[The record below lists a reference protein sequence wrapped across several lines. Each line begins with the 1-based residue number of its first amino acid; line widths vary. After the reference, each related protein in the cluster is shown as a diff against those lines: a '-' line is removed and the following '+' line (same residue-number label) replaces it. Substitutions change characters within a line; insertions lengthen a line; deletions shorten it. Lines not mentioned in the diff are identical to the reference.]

1 MKCNRT
7 FPALIILL
15 CFGFEMKAQAQD
27 LPNQTRNNVNQPS
40 PPVRKAPRLI
50 DVYKFGQGDNRDGK
64 RDVAGIGEIIVVKV
78 ENLDSLLE
86 RSTCKD
92 AAGSTIPN
100 CKKAQIKLFLDG
112 REIDNIA
119 PISGAPKIDSTG
131 TGELQFKLDRNA
143 DNDNAWATLLGSPAI
158 GSQFFKRR
166 TEVSIGLAG
175 SNAIPSDI
183 HFEMVRIKK
192 VWFWFCFFGLL
203 VYMVIIIILSIKSD
217 LLRDRPL
224 DISSLGQTATVN
236 RMQYSLGR
244 FQMAFWFS
252 LVLASF
258 LFIWLITDAY
268 DIITSS
274 VLGLIGISVGTSLSS
289 AVIDNSKR
297 EELLKTTK
305 ASQQKEAQ
313 LTTDVKSLDAQIN
326 AVPTPANKLDLEKE
340 RNEKQAE
347 IQQLQASAKSNLGLL
362 KPKESKGFFMDVLTD
377 SNGISFHRLQMF
389 VWTFVLGIIFV
400 YSVWYRLSMP
410 EFSATLLALQGIT
423 AGTFLG
429 FKIPEK

>member
-1 MKCNRT
+1 MKYIRIVS
-7 FPALIILL
+7 ALIILL
-15 CFGFEMKAQAQD
+15 FHYFDMKGQSAD
-27 LPNQTRNNVNQPS
+27 TS
-40 PPVRKAPRLI
+40 PVRVRKAPRLI
-50 DVYKFGQGDNRDGK
+50 DVYKFGQADKPEGK
-64 RDVAGIGEIIVVKV
+64 RNVAGIGEIIVVKV

-92 AAGSTIPN
+92 ASGSTIPN
-100 CKKAQIKLFLDG
+100 CTKAQIKLFLDG

-131 TGELQFKLDRNA
+131 TGELQFKLERNS

-158 GSQFFKRR
+158 GPQFFNRR

-183 HFEMVRIKK
+183 YFEMVRIKK

-203 VYMVIIIILSIKSD
+203 VYMIVVIILSIKSD
-217 LLRDRPL
+217 LLRDRPI
-224 DISSLGQTATVN
+224 DISSLNVTTAVSKL
-236 RMQYSLGR
+236 QYSLGR

-268 DIITSS
+268 DIITPS

-297 EELLKTTK
+297 EEMLKITK
-305 ASQQKEAQ
+305 DSQQKQAQ
-313 LTTDVKSLDAQIN
+313 LTTDVASLNAQIS
-326 AVPTPANKLDLEKE
+326 AVPAPANKLDLEKE

-347 IQQLQASAKSNLGLL
+347 IQQLDATVKSNIEAL
-362 KPKESKGFFMDVLTD
+362 KPKSSKGFLKDVLTD
-377 SNGISFHRLQMF
+377 SNGMSFHRLQMF
-389 VWTFVLGIIFV
+389 VWTFVLGIIFI

-410 EFSATLLALQGIT
+410 EFSATLLALQGLT

-429 FKIPEK
+429 FKLPEK